1 MAKDLIKFSN
11 NKRGFITL
19 LILEALVAAWALM
32 ATITAVR
39 SNEKSMMIYGF
50 VTMFA
55 TFYIFGR
62 SLRGFMNIVRREREE
77 RAAKA
82 GGGETDERQG

>member
-11 NKRGFITL
+11 NKRGYITL

-39 SNEKSMMIYGF
+39 TNEKSMMIYGF

-62 SLRGFMNIVRREREE
+62 SLRGFVNIVRRERAE

-82 GGGETDERQG
+82 GGGGTDERQD